1 MDNPF
6 ALRKKSKSDQ
16 QKSLESASANSR
28 EINSRVMQ
36 WLVLSRDYLQGFQ
49 RCTACAR
56 RKTLRTSFPL
66 PSDSRSLQVPDLGS
80 GRPFIIHAFRA
91 RPPGGST
98 ATSNFIRVAQAT
110 RRCKLYGPTLRS
122 ACNSHKVNNFKRLGE
137 IAPGPAIKPH
147 ISSVGNVV
155 TNRQV
160 HRCFGIT
167 PKSVSPFTKYCIAS
181 ATSSSPM
188 IRTRIRMPVSPRTP
202 RTRAA
207 APNTR

>member
-6 ALRKKSKSDQ
+6 ALRKKSKSGQ

-28 EINSRVMQ
+28 EIISRVMQ

-110 RRCKLYGPTLRS
+110 GRCKLYGSSLRS
-122 ACNSHKVNNFKRLGE
+122 ACKSRKPNNFRYLDLCELSHIEKPQIFCGKPSTYQPNRSCPVYRHGRP
-137 IAPGPAIKPH
+137 IAM
-147 ISSVGNVV
+147 S
-155 TNRQV
+155 
-160 HRCFGIT
+160 T
-167 PKSVSPFTKYCIAS
+167 P
-181 ATSSSPM
+181 
-188 IRTRIRMPVSPRTP
+188 
-202 RTRAA
+202 
-207 APNTR
+207 PN

>member
-1 MDNPF
+1 VDNPF

-28 EINSRVMQ
+28 EMNSRVMQ

-66 PSDSRSLQVPDLGS
+66 PSDSRSLKVPDLGS

-98 ATSNFIRVAQAT
+98 ATSNFIRVAQACQ
-110 RRCKLYGPTLRS
+110 RCKLCGPTLQCPYKSHKPNNFNCLDRS
-122 ACNSHKVNNFKRLGE
+122 APKPVGKPRILCGKPSR
-137 IAPGPAIKPH
+137 PG
-147 ISSVGNVV
+147 
-155 TNRQV
+155 
-160 HRCFGIT
+160 
-167 PKSVSPFTKYCIAS
+167 
-181 ATSSSPM
+181 
-188 IRTRIRMPVSPRTP
+188 RT
-202 RTRAA
+202 
-207 APNTR
+207 